1 MAWPTAEQRAEK
13 RARLAQA
20 QPTIPGG
27 DVPMTTVTETETT
40 TTAPTVTLT
49 FEQLKELL
57 ATKDTGSFSP
67 DAIAQAF
74 AATQKRENVAA
85 PLVSMYNPR
94 GERDH
99 PRPALVSKKVLLNG
113 VELDTDT
120 LLWEEIEAL
129 NVMRPGSYRVTK
141 SNGTKT
147 PLTIQDTIGFDGST
161 LERREI
167 QFPSTNENRHD
178 HRGLLEYCLDV
189 LTQSG
194 QTTDVDRLTALRT
207 ELNALR
213 PSK

>member
-1 MAWPTAEQRAEK
+1 
-13 RARLAQA
+13 
-20 QPTIPGG
+20 
-27 DVPMTTVTETETT
+27 MTTVTETETT